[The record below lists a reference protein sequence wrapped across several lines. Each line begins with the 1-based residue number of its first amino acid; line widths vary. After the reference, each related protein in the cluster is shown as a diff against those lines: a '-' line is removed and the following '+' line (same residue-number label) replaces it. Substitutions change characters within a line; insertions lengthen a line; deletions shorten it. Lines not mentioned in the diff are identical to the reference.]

1 MARMNF
7 GERVKAGLVSK
18 IYGSKTCPKCGEKGY
33 GIFKHKSPRN
43 PKLKES
49 YFMHV
54 YVDANGVKRQTFCFL
69 GSKGRKTIIKGS
81 KRVETWICKCG
92 FKTHS
97 KYELL
102 IHVAEEHNIKVYEE
116 QRKWIEQNCQHKVKW
131 IKKKQGS

>member
-18 IYGSKTCPKCGEKGY
+18 IYGSKVCPKCGQLGY
-33 GIFKHKSPRN
+33 GIFKRKSPRN
-43 PKLKES
+43 PKLKEIH
-49 YFMHV
+49 FIHV
-54 YVDANGVKRQTFCFL
+54 YVDVNGVKKQTACFL
-69 GSKGRKTIIKGS
+69 GSKGKKTIIKGS

-131 IKKKQGS
+131 IKKKQES